1 MFATLL
7 NLILAPVFAL
17 LAMLTPAP
25 TEPAPVLA
33 PAQTIQRPVPRIGG
47 TDVPFGLV
55 CQEDEV
61 IAFDSTQPA
70 PYPLAC
76 VHIDNL

>member
-1 MFATLL
+1 MLSFLLHLIFATFSVLFPQSADV
-7 NLILAPVFAL
+7 APD
-17 LAMLTPAP
+17 
-25 TEPAPVLA
+25 PAPVLA
-33 PAQTIQRPVPRIGG
+33 PAQTIQRPVSRIGG